1 MDNNYK
7 MTDKK
12 MTDNKVKVTYFG
24 NSATVSKNLKKYGK
38 VTSILSEWYSEQE
51 FIPKF
56 SYTLSKEIASC
67 IYDYSNSEY
76 FTEQHTF
83 TDYYNRATNF
93 MVTNFF
99 TGFRNSADYSYY
111 VTHLLDGLNNSIGE
125 MSLAEVS
132 QEVLYSEICELLRAF
147 VAHGKGSA
155 A

>member
-7 MTDKK
+7 MTDNK

-24 NSATVSKNLKKYGK
+24 DSATVSKNLEKYGK

-56 SYTLSKEIASC
+56 SYTLSEEIASC

-76 FTEQHTF
+76 FTEESTF
-83 TDYYNRATNF
+83 TDYYYRATNF
-93 MVTNFF
+93 MMPNFF
-99 TGFRNSADYSYY
+99 TGFRNSRNYSYY
-111 VTHLLDGLNNSIGE
+111 VTHLLDGLENSIGE

-132 QEVLYSEICELLRAF
+132 QELLYSEICELLRAF
-147 VAHGKGSA
+147 VTMPKGDA